1 MTEELETKNHY
12 LNSTIEKMKKNEEE
26 LKNQKKKIEE
36 NFRKE
41 IEEYTKDLSDVKCE
55 FTSYSFQKERELAK
69 LYRYINNLQNKMK
82 SI

>member
-1 MTEELETKNHY
+1 
-12 LNSTIEKMKKNEEE
+12 MKKNEEQ

-69 LYRYINNLQNKMK
+69 L
-82 SI
+82 